1 MGTGTRKRRVDQ
13 GDRRLVDTEI
23 AIVGAGAAGLSAARR
38 LAERGHRTV
47 VLEARDRIGGR
58 MFTRPDP
65 GTALPIEL
73 GAEFIHGNSPL
84 TRELLRIGGA
94 TTIDIGDDFWRLVD
108 GRLVHDDEGNEA
120 SSKIIALARDLGTDT
135 SVEAILQRALAKP
148 ALREAVTRTRMMVE
162 GFDAA
167 DTAIA
172 SARAIA
178 AEWFSDAGMGGTE
191 GRPLGG
197 YAPLVQTLQRSLDPA
212 LVEVMPGAVVQRIA
226 WQRGSVTIEGL
237 LDGAPC
243 TIRAR
248 AAIVTVP
255 IGVLRAD
262 GGAEGAIAF
271 DPPLP
276 SATSTALAAIEMGPV
291 VKVLLRFARAFW
303 EEADDGRYADGA
315 FFLAPDAPFPT
326 CWTQVPL
333 RGPLLTAWAGGTRAA
348 ALHGFGEDALI
359 ARAIASAQQLFP
371 QCHVAELLDAAHVHD
386 WQRDPYARGAYS
398 YLRVGGEHA
407 REALAAPLDATV
419 FIAGEATA
427 TGGHGGTVAGALHEG
442 YRAAEAAAA
451 VL

>member
-1 MGTGTRKRRVDQ
+1 M
-13 GDRRLVDTEI
+13 
-23 AIVGAGAAGLSAARR
+23 
-38 LAERGHRTV
+38 
-47 VLEARDRIGGR
+47 VLEARDRLGGR

-65 GTALPIEL
+65 GSALPIEL
-73 GAEFIHGNSPL
+73 GAEFIHGDSPL

-94 TTIDIGDDFWRLVD
+94 TTIDIGDVFWRLAD
-108 GRLVHDDEGNEA
+108 GRLMLDDEGNEA
-120 SSKIIALARDLGTDT
+120 TSKIIALARDLGEDT
-135 SVEAILQRALAKP
+135 SVEAILQRALAEP

-167 DTAIA
+167 DPAIA

-178 AEWFSDAGMGGTE
+178 AEWFSDAGLGGTE

-212 LVEVMPGAVVQRIA
+212 FVDVMLGAVVQGIA
-226 WQRGSVTIEGL
+226 WRPGSVTIDAL
-237 LDGAPC
+237 QDGAPC
-243 TIRAR
+243 TVRAR

-262 GGAEGAIAF
+262 AGTDGTIAF

-276 SATSTALAAIEMGPV
+276 PATNAALAAIEMGPV

-315 FFLAPDAPFPT
+315 FFLAPEAPLPT

-333 RGPLLTAWAGGTRAA
+333 RGTLLTVWAGGTRAA

-359 ARAIASAQQLFP
+359 ARAIASVQQLFP
-371 QCHVAELLDAAHVHD
+371 QSRVAELVDAAYVHD

-407 REALAAPLDATV
+407 REALALPLDATL

-442 YRAAEAAAA
+442 DRAAEAAAR